1 LSGKLLVF
9 SFILNWTCLFFFG
22 EGVAFISMIV
32 GLQIGTILNR
42 RLFSLERQNFEVVG
56 IVEDKKI

>member
-1 LSGKLLVF
+1 
-9 SFILNWTCLFFFG
+9 
-22 EGVAFISMIV
+22 MIV